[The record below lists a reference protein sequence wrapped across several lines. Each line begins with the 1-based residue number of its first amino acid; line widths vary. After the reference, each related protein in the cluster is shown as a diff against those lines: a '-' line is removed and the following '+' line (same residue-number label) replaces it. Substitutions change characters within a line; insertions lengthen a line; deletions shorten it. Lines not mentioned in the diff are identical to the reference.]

1 MLADNQG
8 TVRDVA
14 QYDSLSD
21 TTTVVDHLQYDSFGN
36 ITSQT
41 NANLTPPFAYTGR
54 DWDADSGLYYY
65 RARWYDAGT
74 GRFLSEDPL
83 GLAAGDTN
91 LQRYVHNS
99 PLNATDPTGLDII
112 PGLDEY
118 EEATNGWV
126 GDGWQIMGPPEWQ
139 EGGGDDTPDDQG
151 EDRQEGRENPL
162 TPPRRCSPCGCDSGP
177 RGSTPPGGTP
187 GWPPSMQGERGGAD
201 PWLLAQT
208 GSEPPGTP
216 GWGDPFWDDYFR
228 HPPTPPTRRPP
239 TPPPLGPDNCTE
251 TPERNT
257 RCRSWC
263 HVTVLTCAAAF
274 GETGLGFLAC
284 VTYYV
289 ACIDACH
296 QPELRDA
303 GMK

>member
-21 TTTVVDHLQYDSFGN
+21 STTVVDHLQYDSFGN

-54 DWDADSGLYYY
+54 DWDAGSGLYYY

-99 PLNATDPTGLDII
+99 PLSATDPTGLDII

-151 EDRQEGRENPL
+151 EDGPDEEPPQIYYCYYQPVPTGPGPMFAPDGPAVLPRQFLGA
-162 TPPRRCSPCGCDSGP
+162 SGP
-177 RGSTPPGGTP
+177 SASGDVSRVTQGSAQLATVGAAGPQPAATP
-187 GWPPSMQGERGGAD
+187 GRRSRLRGGC
-201 PWLLAQT
+201 
-208 GSEPPGTP
+208 
-216 GWGDPFWDDYFR
+216 
-228 HPPTPPTRRPP
+228 RRSA
-239 TPPPLGPDNCTE
+239 TKS
-251 TPERNT
+251 
-257 RCRSWC
+257 SW
-263 HVTVLTCAAAF
+263 
-274 GETGLGFLAC
+274 
-284 VTYYV
+284 
-289 ACIDACH
+289 
-296 QPELRDA
+296 
-303 GMK
+303 